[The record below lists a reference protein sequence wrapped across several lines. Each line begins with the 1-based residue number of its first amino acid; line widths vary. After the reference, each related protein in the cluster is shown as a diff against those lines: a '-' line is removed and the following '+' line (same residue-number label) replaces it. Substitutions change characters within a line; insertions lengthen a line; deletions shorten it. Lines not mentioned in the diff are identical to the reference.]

1 MSPTELIGIAIGWAL
16 LALGAASLGASAL
29 RRQHPA
35 RLLLTFGIWCALY
48 GTRLIAAQPA
58 LRALLG
64 GSPRL
69 WLYVVAF
76 ITYGINVPT
85 AFFFEALSGGQK
97 KGWIRSNLSVRQ
109 IFDESSDGDSDF
121 GWGVLLQVM
130 YARHRD
136 LLLAGPCVTE
146 VASWSDQH
154 GARISSDEQL
164 WDRAPSEPGT
174 VVIHGRHNICRLAI
188 NRQLT
193 RPGQHRKA

>member
-1 MSPTELIGIAIGWAL
+1 VSPTELIGIAIGWAL

-76 ITYGINVPT
+76 HHVWH
-85 AFFFEALSGGQK
+85 Q
-97 KGWIRSNLSVRQ
+97 RSDR
-109 IFDESSDGDSDF
+109 
-121 GWGVLLQVM
+121 VLLRGAQRRPEKRLDPLELVSS
-130 YARHRD
+130 AD
-136 LLLAGPCVTE
+136 L
-146 VASWSDQH
+146 
-154 GARISSDEQL
+154 
-164 WDRAPSEPGT
+164 
-174 VVIHGRHNICRLAI
+174 
-188 NRQLT
+188 
-193 RPGQHRKA
+193 